1 MNKIF
6 APALYRDNLKRY
18 WGLSVVAALFFYLGA
33 LYGITMDRMY
43 GYEPSYYSISSM
55 LSNRNGSFLLLHLAI
70 PVAAALCMFAYLN
83 KVSSTNIYNS
93 WPLNRNS
100 MYLTNW
106 LSGFTVCL
114 LPLITTFL
122 VMLALKTKVYAPGTS
137 ENIYT
142 AAACF
147 SWLIQSV
154 VIEIFIYSIAV
165 VGCVISGNGVIAL
178 LTAVALNFVIPAVI
192 VSSYGYVGMSCF
204 GFSVNNNAFM
214 DMAIKFSPW
223 LRVMDTGHTTLSLVI
238 YGIAAIAV
246 AVLGAWIYSIRY
258 MERATDTY
266 VFEPVRNVIGF
277 LLTFFATTIVG
288 LIFFDMWGYGSY
300 MIGFIIGFII
310 SQMITRKTFRIVN
323 KKVLKN
329 LIAYA
334 LIMAIIISC
343 AATDVFGLS
352 KRIPREEDIKR
363 VEVVIWESGQG
374 YTYMLESEED
384 EAVEKTLEMHR
395 SIVNNRASYETKTRG
410 RYSRFQDNEIM
421 LTYVLNSGDEV
432 HRFYGIE
439 KEKISKDP
447 AYDAFVKYAEQHSE
461 VIK

>member
-83 KVSSTNIYNS
+83 KVSSTNAYNS
-93 WPLNRNS
+93 WPLNRKS

-142 AAACF
+142 AAACL

-192 VSSYGYVGMSCF
+192 VSSYGYVAMSCF
-204 GFSVNNNAFM
+204 GFSMNDNVFM
-214 DMAIKFSPW
+214 DLAIKFSPW
-223 LRVMDTGHTTLSLVI
+223 LRVMDTGHTTASLVS

-266 VFEPVRNVIGF
+266 VFEPVRNVIAF
-277 LLTFFATTIVG
+277 LLAFFATTLVG
-288 LIFFDMWGYGSY
+288 MIFFDMWGYGGY
-300 MIGFIIGFII
+300 AAGFVTGFIIG
-310 SQMITRKTFRIVN
+310 QMITRKTFRIVN

-329 LIAYA
+329 LIVYA
-334 LIMAIIISC
+334 IIMAVIISC
-343 AATDVFGLS
+343 ASMDVLGLS
-352 KRIPREEDIKR
+352 KRIPREDDIASVR
-363 VEVVIWESGQG
+363 VVIWEAGL
-374 YTYMLESEED
+374 TYSLQSDED
-384 EAVEKTLEMHR
+384 EAAQKTLELHQSIIDKRSTYESKTHR
-395 SIVNNRASYETKTRG
+395 YDYYYER
-410 RYSRFQDNEIM
+410 NEIM
-421 LTYVLNSGDEV
+421 LTYILKSGSEMS
-432 HRFYGIE
+432 RSYSIK
-439 KEKISKDP
+439 KEQISKDP
-447 AYDAFVKYAEQHSE
+447 AYNAFIKYAEQHGE